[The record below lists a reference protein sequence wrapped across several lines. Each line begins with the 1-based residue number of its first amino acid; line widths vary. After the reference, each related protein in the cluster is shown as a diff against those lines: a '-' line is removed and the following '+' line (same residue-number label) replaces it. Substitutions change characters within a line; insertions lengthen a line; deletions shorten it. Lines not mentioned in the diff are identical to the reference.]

1 LLGENTNYVDYLVNL
16 SKEGRT
22 RSFIDLCEINLRNV
36 FSVIY
41 RLMCD
46 NNAARSMTISTFLR
60 AWERIE
66 EYDDKKSFALWIKK
80 LAIINTVLELQ
91 KNPRDITLPQNRNN
105 FNNELDF
112 LESLIISLPTNERII
127 FVLHDLEGYS
137 YEEISTSFVDNMV
150 IDEVRSILIKTRET
164 MMEQLKR

>member
-36 FSVIY
+36 YSVIY
-41 RLMCD
+41 RLICD
-46 NNAARSMTISTFLR
+46 TNAARSLTILTFLK

-80 LAIINTVLELQ
+80 LAITYSIIEMQT
-91 KNPRDITLPQNRNN
+91 NPRDIALPQNRNK
-105 FNNELDF
+105 FNSESDF
-112 LESLIISLPTNERII
+112 LESLIVSLPTNERII

-137 YEEISTSFVDNMV
+137 YEEISKSFVENMV
-150 IDEVRSILIKTRET
+150 IDEVRSILIKTREN